1 MFGVLIAET
10 SRYSNQRKGIKR
22 SERRSVRAFTVGYVT
37 VASRGSR
44 VLNARGQWRATSNA
58 RLHPSLHNSRS
69 LPAPFP
75 SSFPLSRPCRYTVIF
90 YVIPSCPA
98 VGHSCAGARRESM
111 RGLCAA
117 RNRRRYSRYV
127 AREKRGAERNARVK
141 KASENF
147 PPSPSS
153 SCPSPFFFL
162 IDPRVPLLPF
172 LSSPSLPLSRGDA
185 TSTPTFRTLFTSRTT
200 NDPGRGSFLSSSS
213 LSPAAA
219 RDASAPDR
227 WPIFD
232 QRNAHGM
239 DGSRVVDTLFL
250 ILSFFVRASDRSRE
264 GLSRD

>member
-44 VLNARGQWRATSNA
+44 VLNTRGQWRATSNA

-117 RNRRRYSRYV
+117 RSRRRYSRYV

-172 LSSPSLPLSRGDA
+172 LSLEEMQPPRQPSALYSRRARLTIRGEDPFYPLRLCHRPPHAMRPRPIDDRSSINGMPTAWMDLASSIPSSWSSPSSCAHRIEA
-185 TSTPTFRTLFTSRTT
+185 EKAFRAIR
-200 NDPGRGSFLSSSS
+200 
-213 LSPAAA
+213 
-219 RDASAPDR
+219 
-227 WPIFD
+227 
-232 QRNAHGM
+232 
-239 DGSRVVDTLFL
+239 
-250 ILSFFVRASDRSRE
+250 ILT
-264 GLSRD
+264 

>member
-44 VLNARGQWRATSNA
+44 VLNTRGQWRATSNA

-200 NDPGRGSFLSSSS
+200 NDPGKDPFYPLRLCHR
-213 LSPAAA
+213 PPHAM
-219 RDASAPDR
+219 RPR
-227 WPIFD
+227 PID
-232 QRNAHGM
+232 
-239 DGSRVVDTLFL
+239 
-250 ILSFFVRASDRSRE
+250 DRSSIN
-264 GLSRD
+264 GMPTAWMDLASSIPSS